1 MRRFCIKKKG
11 FFVTTH
17 SIYASS
23 THLLH
28 ILRNNK
34 FLFIT
39 TG

>member
-1 MRRFCIKKKG
+1 MRRFCIKKG
-11 FFVTTH
+11 FFVTH
-17 SIYASS
+17 SIYASA

-28 ILRNNK
+28 ILRNKK